1 MTATATSPRDQVRAL
16 AGEQLARDEWS
27 RERLLD
33 HQTQRLCRLLAHAV
47 VRSPYY
53 LEALGPDAPGK
64 PLDELPT
71 LTKATLMEQ
80 WDRIVCDPRLR
91 LADVEAHATGLRA
104 AEPLHGEFQV
114 FSSSG
119 ASGLRGLFVYGA
131 RDWAVGLAGTL
142 RGVARAGVRP
152 GARTVGIGAPPGVHM
167 SSRIFATLQAGSP
180 DAPRLSA
187 LTPLAETVAALNA
200 YQPEFLLGY
209 PSVAALL
216 AAEQLAGRLAIEPV
230 RVGFGSEPLTREIRD
245 RVQEAWGLDPVEY
258 YASTELPALG
268 TSTPEHPRALE
279 LFEDLG
285 VFEVVDEHNRP
296 VPPGTPGAKILLT
309 NLESFTLPLIRYEL
323 PDRVVVSPE
332 PNPAGRP
339 YRHLAAIEGRTADT
353 LTLPARHGGEVAVVP
368 LRLGA
373 PFAAL
378 PAVRQFQIVHDGGGL
393 EVRVALDPSAP
404 ADTTERVR
412 GAVLSVLEEAGAV
425 APPLRVTA
433 VAELEREP
441 GAAAKLKLI
450 VSR

>member
-1 MTATATSPRDQVRAL
+1 
-16 AGEQLARDEWS
+16 
-27 RERLLD
+27 
-33 HQTQRLCRLLAHAV
+33 
-47 VRSPYY
+47 
-53 LEALGPDAPGK
+53 
-64 PLDELPT
+64 
-71 LTKATLMEQ
+71 
-80 WDRIVCDPRLR
+80 
-91 LADVEAHATGLRA
+91 
-104 AEPLHGEFQV
+104 
-114 FSSSG
+114 
-119 ASGLRGLFVYGA
+119 
-131 RDWAVGLAGTL
+131 
-142 RGVARAGVRP
+142 
-152 GARTVGIGAPPGVHM
+152 
-167 SSRIFATLQAGSP
+167 
-180 DAPRLSA
+180 
-187 LTPLAETVAALNA
+187 
-200 YQPEFLLGY
+200 
-209 PSVAALL
+209 
-216 AAEQLAGRLAIEPV
+216 
-230 RVGFGSEPLTREIRD
+230 
-245 RVQEAWGLDPVEY
+245 
-258 YASTELPALG
+258 
-268 TSTPEHPRALE
+268 
-279 LFEDLG
+279 
-285 VFEVVDEHNRP
+285 